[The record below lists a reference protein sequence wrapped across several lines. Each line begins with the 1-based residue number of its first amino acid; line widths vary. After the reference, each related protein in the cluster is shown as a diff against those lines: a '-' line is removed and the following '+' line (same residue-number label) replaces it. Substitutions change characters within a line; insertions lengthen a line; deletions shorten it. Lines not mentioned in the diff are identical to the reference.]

1 MYLAVLIMS
10 CKLLALSVQK
20 ILNIYM
26 IKYIHDASL
35 NLKRYIQISLHNARG
50 SLFDIWINQLR
61 MKKIDVKDCYIFV
74 EISLISMSNRLVI
87 TGIEPTVVKENWLH
101 LVKCKHLLSNGKR
114 KSC

>member
-50 SLFDIWINQLR
+50 SLFDI
-61 MKKIDVKDCYIFV
+61 
-74 EISLISMSNRLVI
+74 
-87 TGIEPTVVKENWLH
+87 
-101 LVKCKHLLSNGKR
+101 
-114 KSC
+114 